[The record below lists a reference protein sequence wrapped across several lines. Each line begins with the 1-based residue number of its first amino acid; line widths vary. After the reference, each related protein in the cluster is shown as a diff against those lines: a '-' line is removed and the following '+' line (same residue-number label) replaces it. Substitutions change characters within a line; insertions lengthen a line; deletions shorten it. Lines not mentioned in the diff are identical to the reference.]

1 MLTMSECRLDLLVS
15 NWRQFRVAISSD
27 DTVEPSGTLKTVY

>member
-1 MLTMSECRLDLLVS
+1 MLAMSECRLDLS
-15 NWRQFRVAISSD
+15 KWRQFRVTISCD